1 MGFKV
6 MKLKLLFIIII
17 NLSFSIGLDG
27 LNIPT
32 NSMGLISG
40 KSTGIEIQQLNEL
53 FNEQSFVEYN
63 SIRWFPG
70 LTGHS
75 IHWKNAKGFVK
86 YVSFNSMSDDEVYL
100 YSEIP
105 NNYNNTKLPASIYSN
120 SIILGKQVFELYSA
134 IEFKSFLSRLYTE
147 KVYGLLGNIYI
158 FKSFKNGIGIES
170 NIQNLGIIKG
180 NIENQQLPTIIN
192 LNLNNKFTNLPLSIG
207 LGINYSEKEF
217 KRYSSINMV
226 LPFISIIT
234 SISYSEARNIDFAG
248 GFCFKYD
255 NYSLGYSISTPL
267 FDSVK
272 SPQIISLRYKF

>member
-1 MGFKV
+1 

-17 NLSFSIGLDG
+17 NSSFSIGLNG

-63 SIRWFPG
+63 LIQWFPG

-100 YSEIP
+100 HSEIP
-105 NNYNNTKLPASIYSN
+105 NNDNNTKLPASIYSN
-120 SIILGKQVFELYSA
+120 SIILGHQALGLYSS
-134 IEFKSFLSRLYTE
+134 IELKSFLSRLYTE

-158 FKSFKNGIGIES
+158 LKSFENGIGIES
-170 NIQNLGIIKG
+170 NIRNLGIIKG
-180 NIENQQLPTIIN
+180 NIENQKLPIIIN
-192 LNLNNKFTNLPLSIG
+192 LNINNESNSLPLSIG
-207 LGINYSEKEF
+207 FGLNYSENEIKN
-217 KRYSSINMV
+217 YSYINMD
-226 LPFISIIT
+226 LSSFTLLT
-234 SISYSEARNIDFAG
+234 SISYSKAQNIKFG
-248 GFCFKYD
+248 GGLYLKYK
-255 NYSLGYSISTPL
+255 NYSLGYCISSPIFESIK
-267 FDSVK
+267 F
-272 SPQIISLRYKF
+272 PQIISLRYNF